1 MSLLAALVF
10 VVLWRGVTTRPHRIG
25 IVAGY
30 LAASPVALVGSLVG
44 GLVLPPVWGT
54 MLYGGVPLIWAWVSG
69 RWWASTGR
77 GHGRPEAPKKRQS
90 RQGAVAPRWIVARSR
105 LQPTLPSRRP
115 FVLELNYGF
124 PTYA

>member
-10 VVLWRGVTTRPHRIG
+10 VVLWRGATTRPHRIG

-54 MLYGGVPLIWAWVSG
+54 MLYGGVPLILG
-69 RWWASTGR
+69 MGI
-77 GHGRPEAPKKRQS
+77 
-90 RQGAVAPRWIVARSR
+90 GALVGKHWPRTRA
-105 LQPTLPSRRP
+105 
-115 FVLELNYGF
+115 
-124 PTYA
+124 A

>member
-1 MSLLAALVF
+1 MQANGTPADRGIVRPFRFPMSLLAALVF

-54 MLYGGVPLIWAWVSG
+54 MLYGGVP
-69 RWWASTGR
+69 
-77 GHGRPEAPKKRQS
+77 
-90 RQGAVAPRWIVARSR
+90 
-105 LQPTLPSRRP
+105 
-115 FVLELNYGF
+115 
-124 PTYA
+124 